1 MKFFRIP
8 AFAAGA
14 GTGKD
19 KRSQATGIIERDL
32 QDGVT
37 AHRQTN
43 KVGLFDF
50 QMVEYCDSVA
60 HDMPVTVGARI
71 GRYIGGFV
79 AAGRIGDTAVAFA
92 EFAELV
98 LPAAMVTGELVH
110 EQYRRAVSNFF
121 VIEFYFVWRDGVRH
135 LQISFMALP
144 EFSSQC

>member
-8 AFAAGA
+8 AFTAGA

-19 KRSQATGIIERDL
+19 KRSHAARIIERDL

-43 KVGLFDF
+43 KVGPFDF

-71 GRYIGGFV
+71 GRYIG
-79 AAGRIGDTAVAFA
+79 
-92 EFAELV
+92 
-98 LPAAMVTGELVH
+98 
-110 EQYRRAVSNFF
+110 
-121 VIEFYFVWRDGVRH
+121 W
-135 LQISFMALP
+135 FMAMARTGGTRGRFCEIAGLG
-144 EFSSQC
+144 